1 MHPLHED
8 VGDEGF
14 MSGLGSEVGTKNLAL
29 EPLIIKQFV
38 NSKVE
43 ALQVSDLDVKLHDDG
58 VGPGE
63 GDELPQGG
71 ADHGVPWHGPPQ
83 LRGHQLGG
91 DEPGAALVGRV
102 VSHGVQALH
111 LVAEERKLGENIDTV
126 IY

>member
-8 VGDEGF
+8 VGNKRVGG
-14 MSGLGSEVGTKNLAL
+14 GLGSQIWTEDLTLK
-29 EPLIIKQFV
+29 PLIIKHSI

-63 GDELPQGG
+63 GDEVPQGG
-71 ADHGVPWHGPPQ
+71 ADHGVPGHGPPQ
-83 LRGHQLGG
+83 LWGHQISW
-91 DEPGAALVGRV
+91 DEPRPALVGRV

-111 LVAEERKLGENIDTV
+111 LVAEERKL
-126 IY
+126 